1 MEIFSNGGII
11 SLSEMDIFESRL
23 GDGGEHKE
31 QDFDSSSAF
40 GYKIIYQSSAGLDY

>member
-31 QDFDSSSAF
+31 QVLVVSKSAPMH
-40 GYKIIYQSSAGLDY
+40 LRW